1 MRLLIF
7 RDINVILLPSIFLFI
22 WLSSYQIS
30 LRFSGLSIGRELID
44 GREGDRSE
52 GKVGRRL
59 VSFLGFGLT
68 GYVKN
73 VSQLMHCLVCKILL
87 ISLII
92 FCVA

>member
-1 MRLLIF
+1 MEEK
-7 RDINVILLPSIFLFI
+7 V
-22 WLSSYQIS
+22 
-30 LRFSGLSIGRELID
+30 
-44 GREGDRSE
+44 DRSE

-92 FCVA
+92 FLCGLISLLGCFLLSVCG